1 MEGSML
7 RAAFAF
13 TLAAA
18 LMTTVPSP
26 AAAQEWPTRPITLV
40 VPFSPGGGVDI
51 SARLQAQAIGDILG
65 QTVIVENI
73 GGGAGMTAGVRVA
86 HAAPDGYT
94 FMIGNAGTHAFTQT
108 LYKKPLYNSV
118 TDFTPVGLVSESPRI
133 LNVRKDLPANNL
145 QEFIAWLKANEK
157 KAQFGSAGVGTGT
170 HLPCVLFNLAVG
182 VDITNVPYRGAGAI
196 IQDLLGGRLDYMCDT
211 IQTGAQLAKQGA
223 VKPLAVLS
231 AHRVAIIPEVPTA
244 AEQGLAGVE
253 ASVWNAFFLPKD
265 TPDAIVRRLNAAVNQ
280 SLENP
285 ALRKR
290 LEELG
295 LEIVPPEHRTPE
307 YLAKFLPEDIE
318 RWAKPIRAAGISA
331 D

>member
-1 MEGSML
+1 MS
-7 RAAFAF
+7 R
-13 TLAAA
+13 TA
-18 LMTTVPSP
+18 LGFILVAVVSTAGAVSP
-26 AAAQEWPTRPITLV
+26 GVAQEWPSRTITLV
-40 VPFSPGGGVDI
+40 VPFTPGGGVDI
-51 SARLQAQAIGDILG
+51 SARLQAQAIGEILG
-65 QTVIVENI
+65 QNVIVENI

-94 FMIGNAGTHAFTQT
+94 FMIGNTGTHAYNQS

-133 LNVRKDLPANNL
+133 LNARKDLPVNGL
-145 QEFIAWLKANEK
+145 KEFIAWLRANET

-170 HLPCVLFNLAVG
+170 HLPCVMFNLAIKVN
-182 VDITNVPYRGAGAI
+182 ITHVPYRGAGPV
-196 IQDLLGGRLDYMCDT
+196 IQDLIGGRIDYMCDT
-211 IQTGAQLAKQGA
+211 IQTGAQLARQGTL
-223 VKPLAVLS
+223 KPIAVLS
-231 AHRVAIIPEVPTA
+231 EKRVAIIPEVPTA
-244 AEQGLAGVE
+244 AEQGLPGVE
-253 ASVWNAFFLPKD
+253 ASVWNAFFLPKG
-265 TPDAIVRRLNAAVNQ
+265 TPDAIVRRLNAAINQ

-307 YLAKFLPEDIE
+307 YLAKFLPEDIA
-318 RWAKPIRAAGISA
+318 RWAKPIHAAGISA